1 LPGGI
6 RDVLDT
12 EDVAHILCQEPRL
25 TVQID
30 DADALG
36 LDAAVVEEEVGQLL
50 LAHVLS
56 SRKDEARTE
65 AGYGCSLVADQ
76 SHRRVRSGGSLVIPC
91 LVSDKAPRSSLIP
104 TRISDSHTSSSLYP

>member
-1 LPGGI
+1 MPGGI

-50 LAHVLS
+50 FLMFCPPEKTKPAQRRAMGVLW
-56 SRKDEARTE
+56 
-65 AGYGCSLVADQ
+65 
-76 SHRRVRSGGSLVIPC
+76 
-91 LVSDKAPRSSLIP
+91 
-104 TRISDSHTSSSLYP
+104 